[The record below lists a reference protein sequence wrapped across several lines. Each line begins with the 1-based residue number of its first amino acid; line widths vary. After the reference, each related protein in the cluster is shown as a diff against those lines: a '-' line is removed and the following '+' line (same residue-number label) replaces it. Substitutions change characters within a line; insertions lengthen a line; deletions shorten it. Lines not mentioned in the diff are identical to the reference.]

1 LTLVDH
7 EFTQLIKGYQG
18 ERLRQAF
25 HFFDKDSDGYINPD
39 EFQRIIIEIAGH
51 KLSDSVLD
59 RLPTLCTMN
68 PGKKISYSE
77 VIAFHNIIREMDAVE
92 RIINHAVRKSKA
104 GRIDVSDFL
113 NEAAGSMRYGMFT
126 PMEADIIWHFASRG
140 GVGSSQRLALQDFQ
154 ALLDAKVSDRL
165 DETSENGSCGI

>member
-1 LTLVDH
+1 MVDH

-25 HFFDKDSDGYINPD
+25 RYFDTDSDGYISPH
-39 EFQRIIIEIAGH
+39 EFQRIIVEIAGH
-51 KLSDSVLD
+51 KLSDSILE

-77 VIAFHNIIREMDAVE
+77 VIAFHNVIREMDAAE
-92 RIINHAVRKSKA
+92 SIIRHAVRKSKD

-113 NEAAGSMRYGMFT
+113 NQAQGSMRYAMFT
-126 PMEADIIWHFASRG
+126 PMEVDIIWHFASRG
-140 GVGSSQRLALQDFQ
+140 GVGSSTRLGLADFE
-154 ALLDAKVSDRL
+154 ALLDAKVCQPFSGL
-165 DETSENGSCGI
+165 DGTD